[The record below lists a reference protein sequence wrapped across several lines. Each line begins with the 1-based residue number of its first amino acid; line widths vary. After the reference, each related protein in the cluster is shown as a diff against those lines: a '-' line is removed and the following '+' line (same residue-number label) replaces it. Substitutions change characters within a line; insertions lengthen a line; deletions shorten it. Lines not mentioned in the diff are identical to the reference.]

1 MINEKLEKYLSGL
14 GRLAIAFSGGV
25 DSTFL
30 LSAACRILGKE
41 NVLAITARAECV
53 PVHESAEAD
62 EFCAS
67 LGIKQLVLELRQLEI
82 EGFPEN
88 SADRCYICKRSLF
101 TEMTAAAV
109 REGFAHLADGTNASD
124 TGDFR
129 PGLRAL
135 AELGILSPLKDCG
148 ITKDDIRAMSRE
160 LGLPTW
166 NKPSFACLA
175 SRFPYGE
182 RITAQKL
189 DIVEKAENIL
199 RALGFEQYRVRIHEA
214 GSCGFT
220 ASVEVMPKQFG
231 LYGEHRGEIEDGFSA
246 LGFARTDLDPEGYR
260 TGSLNLV

>member
-1 MINEKLEKYLSGL
+1 MINEKLDIYIKEL
-14 GRLAIAFSGGV
+14 GKAAIAFSGGV

-30 LSAACRILGKE
+30 LSAACRILGRD
-41 NVLAITARAECV
+41 NVLAITAEAECV
-53 PVHESAEAD
+53 PAHESLEAD

-67 LGIKQLVLELRQLEI
+67 LGIRQIVLDLKQLEI
-82 EGFPEN
+82 DGFAEN
-88 SADRCYICKRSLF
+88 NEDRCYICKRSLF
-101 TEMTAAAV
+101 TAMIRAAAE
-109 REGFAHLADGTNASD
+109 EGFDHLADGTNASD

-129 PGLRAL
+129 PGMRAL
-135 AELGILSPLKDCG
+135 TELGILSPLKDCG
-148 ITKDDIRAMSRE
+148 ISKDDIRAMSKE

-199 RALGFEQYRVRIHEA
+199 RGIGFIQYRVRIYEA
-214 GSCGFT
+214 GTCGFT
-220 ASVEVMPKQFG
+220 ASIEVMPDQFG
-231 LYGEHRGEIEDGFSA
+231 LYREHRSEIENGFSA
-246 LGFARTDLDPEGYR
+246 IGFARADLDPQGYR